1 MPLRQWQ
8 EVQTLLRK
16 NKQVEEVQFMKFC
29 VTTPI
34 YYINGDPHIGHAYA
48 SIAADILARFK
59 RMDGYDVHFSTGTDE
74 HGVKVARSAEVAGM
88 DVHKFSNLMSQKFRG
103 LGKAINLSED
113 DFIRTTEERHITSS
127 QKFWQM
133 LAVDIYKDSYCGW
146 YSARDEEYVPEE
158 DVVNGKAPSGAPVE
172 WMEEESYFFRLSA
185 YQDRLLD
192 LYEKNP
198 DFIAPISR
206 RNEVVSFVK
215 SGLKDLSI
223 SRSKFDWG
231 IPIPDAP
238 GHVMYVWIDALAN
251 YITSLGF
258 PNNTQRVSEM
268 MGNCIHV
275 VGKEILRFHAVYW
288 PAFLM
293 SAGLTLPKRIFA
305 HGWWTSEGQK
315 MSKSV
320 GNVVDPQKTVE
331 KYGLDPI
338 RYFLFREIRFGEDGD
353 FSEKALQRRI
363 SYDLANDLGNLVQRV
378 LAFIQKIGGLRV
390 NYDFAEDEKQL
401 FNDSRNLI
409 GKLRSLMDRQ
419 DLHGALEAI
428 WQLVSASNRFVD
440 YKKPWALAKEDESR
454 LNRVMTVL
462 CESIRAVAFG
472 IASFMPDTAS
482 KIFNFIN
489 VEGKSF
495 REIEINFSDQSFK
508 PPFPLFPKE

>member
-1 MPLRQWQ
+1 
-8 EVQTLLRK
+8 
-16 NKQVEEVQFMKFC
+16 MKFC

-59 RMDGYDVHFSTGTDE
+59 RLDGDEVHFSTGTDE
-74 HGVKVARSAEVAGM
+74 HGIKVARSAETAGM
-88 DVHKFSNLMSQKFRG
+88 DVYKFSDLMSQKFRD
-103 LGKAINLSED
+103 LGKVINLSED
-113 DFIRTTEERHITSS
+113 DFIRTTEERHIVSS
-127 QKFWQM
+127 QQLWRRISDDVYM
-133 LAVDIYKDSYCGW
+133 GTYSGW
-146 YSARDEEYVPEE
+146 YSARDEEYIPEE
-158 DVVNGKAPSGAPVE
+158 DLSDGKAPSGAPVE

-185 YQDRLLD
+185 YQDRLLE

-198 DFIAPISR
+198 DFIAPPSR
-206 RNEVVSFVK
+206 RNEVISFVK

-258 PNNTQRVSEM
+258 PENEERVAEM
-268 MGNCIHV
+268 MANCVHV

-293 SAGLTLPKRIFA
+293 SAGLPLPKRIFA

-315 MSKSV
+315 MSKSI

-338 RYFLFREIRFGEDGD
+338 RYFFFREIRFGEDGD
-353 FSEKALQRRI
+353 FSEKSLQRRI

-378 LAFIQKIGGLRV
+378 LAFVQKIGGLRV
-390 NYDFAEDEKQL
+390 NYDFIEDERPL
-401 FNDSRNLI
+401 FEDS
-409 GKLRSLMDRQ
+409 RSLMRKLRVLMDKQ
-419 DLHGALEAI
+419 DLNGVLGEVWSLI
-428 WQLVSASNRFVD
+428 SASNKFVD
-440 YKKPWALAKEDESR
+440 HMKPWELVKDDEDK
-454 LNRVMTVL
+454 LNRVLTAL
-462 CESIRAVAFG
+462 CESLRAIAFG
-472 IASFMPDTAS
+472 VAPFMPSTAD
-482 KIFNFIN
+482 KIFDFLN
-489 VEGKSF
+489 VDGKSF
-495 REIEINFSDQSFK
+495 REIEVNFTDQTFR